1 MNLFYET
8 FSHFKNDFMKQMST
22 SLKEPSKS
30 SFEQVA
36 SRLFYDEITKE
47 KIQRHLTDINDVIT
61 EEDIKNIDTSITIKQ
76 RKPQHAH

>member
-1 MNLFYET
+1 
-8 FSHFKNDFMKQMST
+8 MKQMST

-30 SFEQVA
+30 YFEKDA

-61 EEDIKNIDTSITIKQ
+61 EEDIQNIDTSITIKQ
-76 RKPQHAH
+76 RKSKHVH